1 MQEYKPGASVPQQTK
16 QPTPVASAAPVPA
29 HPADSGVS
37 YVMQAAKAAPAGAAP
52 DFLGGWG
59 PAGLAFFGVIVTLVV
74 KWIFDAKKR
83 RFDAKRKLYLDVA
96 DALHDGAALFGSFG
110 NMQLQLTE
118 IMNRFDSVIKRLSKA
133 EVVAGNDLLRALA
146 NLKNFGGGKFGE
158 FLNERMKAEK
168 PTMDIQINVPLHQQ
182 LQADI
187 EWCLAEQRRLNVEGP
202 HDQAG
207 YQRFQRVQNQF
218 NQSQQRRQELIDKD
232 KASHDQ
238 IMAAVLKLAE
248 MSTVFS
254 REVIPLRVE
263 ALSQMREELDFAFD
277 AGAYRSLQED
287 MATKAANMIENTA
300 KATKDVFEDKS
311 STGE

>member
-1 MQEYKPGASVPQQTK
+1 MQGYKPGASAPQQTK
-16 QPTPVASAAPVPA
+16 QPTPVAITAPVPA
-29 HPADSGVS
+29 HPADSAVS
-37 YVMQAAKAAPAGAAP
+37 YVMQTTQAAPAAAP
-52 DFLGGWG
+52 DFWDKWG
-59 PAGLAFFGVIVTLVV
+59 PSGLAFLGVIVTLVV

-110 NMQLQLTE
+110 NMQFQLTE
-118 IMNRFDSVIKRLSKA
+118 IVRRFDNVIKRLSKA
-133 EVVAGNDLLRALA
+133 EMVAGDDLLRALA
-146 NLKNFGGGKFGE
+146 NLKNFGGDKFGE

-168 PTMDIQINVPLHQQ
+168 PAMDIQINVPLHQQ
-182 LQADI
+182 LQADV

-202 HDQAG
+202 HDHAG

-238 IMAAVLKLAE
+238 IMAAALKLAE

-254 REVIPLRVE
+254 REVISLHIEV
-263 ALSQMREELDFAFD
+263 LSQMRGELDFAFD
-277 AGAYRSLQED
+277 VGAYRSLQED
-287 MATKAANMIENTA
+287 MATKAANMIETTA
-300 KATKDVFEDKS
+300 KATKEVFGDKS